1 MSFLLST
8 RCLQIHIHQFLMFC
22 VLDIITNLK
31 LCASIKMSR
40 VYFLKFFVLNFVPSS
55 VEPLPPILMKLIFLY
70 SPSSFSEQYI
80 LLLILFCCFPNRC
93 GMKDLPRLKW
103 VSLMIWDHIWAYLL
117 LLYVTIRYRKWC
129 PVIVIIDFV
138 FRNHA
143 CVSFLQCS
151 INNLANSEGIST

>member
-1 MSFLLST
+1 MSFLLFT
-8 RCLQIHIHQFLMFC
+8 KCLQIHIHQVLMFC
-22 VLDIITNLK
+22 VLDIITYLK
-31 LCASIKMSR
+31 LCASNKMSR

-80 LLLILFCCFPNRC
+80 LLLILFCCFPNHC

-103 VSLMIWDHIWAYLL
+103 VSHDLGPHLGLL

-129 PVIVIIDFV
+129 LVIVIIDFI
-138 FRNHA
+138 FRNYA
-143 CVSFLQCS
+143 CISFLQCS